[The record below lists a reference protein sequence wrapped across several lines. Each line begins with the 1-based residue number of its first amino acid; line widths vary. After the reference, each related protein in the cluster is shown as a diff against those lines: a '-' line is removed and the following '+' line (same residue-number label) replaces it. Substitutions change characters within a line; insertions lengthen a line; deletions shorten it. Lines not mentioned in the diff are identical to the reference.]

1 MCERFKHF
9 GEKDWKS
16 ATMLTHFSFLKG
28 RKKREKYK
36 LCKLTY
42 LSNRAIYGTIKE
54 IKPVKLGI
62 KMCL

>member
-16 ATMLTHFSFLKG
+16 ATMLIHFSFLKG
-28 RKKREKYK
+28 RNKREKYK

-42 LSNRAIYGTIKE
+42 LSNRALWTKHSLMDYSK
-54 IKPVKLGI
+54 V
-62 KMCL
+62 CN

>member
-28 RKKREKYK
+28 RNKREKYK

-42 LSNRAIYGTIKE
+42 LSNRALSFGQST
-54 IKPVKLGI
+54 V
-62 KMCL
+62 